1 MPAGDNDL
9 SLDYEELLE
18 DRFMLGA
25 PAEIAEQIIAHH
37 KRLGVNHMILAF
49 HWVGMPQSLTL
60 ESMTR
65 FAEEVMPLV
74 EQGL

>member
-1 MPAGDNDL
+1 
-9 SLDYEELLE
+9 
-18 DRFMLGA
+18 
-25 PAEIAEQIIAHH
+25 
-37 KRLGVNHMILAF
+37 MIFNF